1 MRSREARSAL
11 PVAGRPGRFQQWWLD
26 RSVRAKGLIVIAVPL
41 IALIGTTSASLVLQ
55 SQERSVRTASRVAS
69 AVVTG
74 ADQVLIDAINAET
87 GVRGYA
93 ATRDPAFLGPYNDA
107 LARIGADRKSL
118 RDTAVT
124 FGDSGQERVAAATT
138 GQALSELAQLR
149 TAIAGGASV
158 SGLRPGLATGK
169 ATMDLLRSQ
178 MAGLTHGPAAQMTV
192 QRNNINGLEKAINL
206 LDIAGLL
213 LGILAGLA
221 GVALFTSGIS
231 RRVAAAAANADRL
244 GEGLSL
250 EPAGHSADELGH
262 LASSLV
268 QAEGL
273 LASRASE
280 LTAARDEAL
289 SATRAKNAFLSST
302 SHELRTPLNSVLG
315 FTQLLEMSDLSEEDQ
330 DSVGRILGA
339 GRHLLALIN
348 ELIDIARIESGE
360 LSLSVEPVAV
370 LPLIEEASSL
380 MGPLAAERSIRI
392 VHHCPHPALAASADR
407 QRFSQI
413 LVNLLSNAVKYNRR
427 GGSIT
432 ITCRE
437 EGAGQASVVI
447 SDTGPGLSA
456 DDLKRIFIPFER
468 LGAEQSGIEGTGIGL
483 PLARSLTEAMGGL
496 LSASSVDGE
505 GSAFTVTLPRAPD
518 VAPVAA
524 HRTPLGSPAPPQRKA
539 GTTIGAGT
547 TINVLHIED
556 NPANVEVVSRF
567 LRGRPGIRLTT
578 ATSGR
583 AGIECAIRD
592 VPDLL
597 LLDLH
602 LSDIHGEQ
610 VLKELRAEP
619 VTAGIPVVV
628 LSAEAAPRVI
638 RRLLASGALAYLT
651 KPLNLTELGDLLDS
665 FTATGTGTGT
675 ATDRQDRQAARSA
688 PV

>member
-1 MRSREARSAL
+1 
-11 PVAGRPGRFQQWWLD
+11 
-26 RSVRAKGLIVIAVPL
+26 
-41 IALIGTTSASLVLQ
+41 
-55 SQERSVRTASRVAS
+55 
-69 AVVTG
+69 
-74 ADQVLIDAINAET
+74 
-87 GVRGYA
+87 
-93 ATRDPAFLGPYNDA
+93 
-107 LARIGADRKSL
+107 
-118 RDTAVT
+118 
-124 FGDSGQERVAAATT
+124 
-138 GQALSELAQLR
+138 
-149 TAIAGGASV
+149 
-158 SGLRPGLATGK
+158 
-169 ATMDLLRSQ
+169 MDLLRGQ
-178 MAGLTHGPAAQMTV
+178 IAGLTRGPTVLMNV
-192 QRNNINGLEKAINL
+192 QRNNIDGLEKAIDL
-206 LDIAGLL
+206 VDIAGLL

-244 GEGLSL
+244 GEGLFL
-250 EPAGHSADELGH
+250 EPASHSGDELGQ
-262 LASSLV
+262 LAGSLV
-268 QAEGL
+268 EAEGL
-273 LASRASE
+273 LASRSAE

-315 FTQLLEMSDLSEEDQ
+315 FTQLLEMSDLSDEDR

-380 MGPLAAERSIRI
+380 MGPLAAERSIQI

-456 DDLKRIFIPFER
+456 DDLTRIFVPFER
-468 LGAEQSGIEGTGIGL
+468 LGAEQTGIEGTGIGL
-483 PLARSLTEAMGGL
+483 PLARSLTEAMGGRL
-496 LSASSVDGE
+496 DASSVAGE

-518 VAPVAA
+518 VAPVAT
-524 HRTPLGSPAPPQRKA
+524 HRTPLGSPAPPQRET
-539 GTTIGAGT
+539 GITIGAGT
-547 TINVLHIED
+547 IINVLYIED
-556 NPANVEVVSRF
+556 NPANVVVVSRF

-583 AGIECAIRD
+583 AGLECAIRD

-619 VTAGIPVVV
+619 VTARIPVVV

-638 RRLLASGALAYLT
+638 RRLLAGGALAYLT

-665 FTATGTGTGT
+665 FTAS
-675 ATDRQDRQAARSA
+675 ASASAQDHQARPVARSVPA
-688 PV
+688 